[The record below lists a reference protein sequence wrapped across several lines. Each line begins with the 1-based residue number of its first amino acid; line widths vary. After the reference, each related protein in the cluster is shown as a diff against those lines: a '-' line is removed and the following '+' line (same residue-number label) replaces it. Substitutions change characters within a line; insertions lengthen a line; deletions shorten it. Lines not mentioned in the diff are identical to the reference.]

1 MWKIVKIV
9 AVFVL
14 RNRIEAPA
22 THGPACKAHTAKQ
35 IPTRGLAEQ
44 PGDNTMRTAY
54 RKKKHMRHALQN
66 LNLYETDYQDL
77 TLPIA
82 RTMPHDAGKGHE
94 IPETHCP

>member
-1 MWKIVKIV
+1 
-9 AVFVL
+9 
-14 RNRIEAPA
+14 
-22 THGPACKAHTAKQ
+22 
-35 IPTRGLAEQ
+35 
-44 PGDNTMRTAY
+44 MRTAY

-66 LNLYETDYQDL
+66 LNHYETDYQDL